1 MAKWK
6 IIVSIIL
13 AASSIAMATVQSW
26 LAGLIMLLIASIVVV
41 FYMFTLKKGGNIL
54 VKIGFI
60 AIECYF
66 IFGTVFDVYVMI
78 NSVPNDVVFS
88 QWWGSLELILLILST
103 IVQRI
108 QIIFASIFPFIYCI
122 TAKRETKE
130 KSVG

>member
-6 IIVSIIL
+6 IIVSIVL
-13 AASSIAMATVQSW
+13 AAVSIMMAAAQSW
-26 LAGLIMLLIASIVVV
+26 LAGLVMLLIASVVVV

-60 AIECYF
+60 IIECYF
-66 IFGTVFDVYVMI
+66 VFGTVFDVYAMI
-78 NSVPNDVVFS
+78 SCVPDSITLSGWVCV
-88 QWWGSLELILLILST
+88 ELILLILST

-108 QIIFASIFPFIYCI
+108 QIILASVFPFIYCI
-122 TAKRETKE
+122 TRKRETKE